1 MSSYV
6 TRSVT
11 AAVSLM
17 VNIKG
22 KIRHKGSIKML
33 GWSAV
38 VRGTPHDK
46 SEQRIEGSQEYA
58 MKLSEKQ
65 LSERRDEQ
73 EEG

>member
-38 VRGTPHDK
+38 VRGAPHDK
-46 SEQRIEGSQEYA
+46 SEQRIEGSQEYD